1 MSDTDTDDT
10 DLLLLIPPNFCAED
24 KMSACAAADALAMPP
39 PPPPASTSAAY
50 QFLHPSKKS
59 ELNSINAR
67 LQNIALDAEEP
78 PSDISTISTN
88 TVRNAGR
95 PERDRELHGMVHS
108 TPKSGSVEPLR
119 HRPVDDNFLIEIDH
133 YLDDNNAH
141 RWQRHDHQ
149 LHHRSDDHLRNER
162 VGQEG
167 HPGTTSLPSM
177 RLASS
182 SSGAVSVEAA
192 RVDRNSLSE
201 NKIISLSELW
211 GKSSLTKTVLDNHS
225 PNRLLCSSSLKEE
238 QLRRQ
243 HLEKTVHTLQSQL
256 LEYQQRISVAIEVDR
271 SKDVALT
278 DAEQTV
284 QSLNYEVQHLRD
296 AVHRLEAERGE
307 SQSKFDALQNELAQ
321 AVNLATK
328 FQEKNDKL
336 ERELDHCRHDAKQW
350 DERMEQLEMQ
360 LNSSKR
366 AEELS
371 HAELNKLRDKFAKV
385 DYQQEKLKARIEELE
400 KDKNTLTNQKEML
413 QEYHQKQKARADSL
427 ESQRKS
433 LQETLANLT
442 ETETNLKKKLE
453 IQQKSLKQYYQQQ
466 MENVVAKK
474 MQEFQDQLD
483 KNEEHLK
490 NEARERERLIA
501 ERAVKQLEMINEKNN
516 QELNLIQEKHNEEV
530 ELYRLQLANASKKI
544 DEMDLKLSCYKT
556 KRADIAEKL
565 HGVMEAQ
572 WQQALAI
579 LTTPSQNSI
588 MQASDTEG
596 ESPELNNA
604 RMYPET
610 PKTSKSQRSNSTEKN
625 NLDVVGKRDP
635 PSPMDKLQAYIEL
648 LLSKSPSDF
657 DRLDEILA
665 MTAKQGSKQT
675 KPKSGSGNSKPP
687 PWKC

>member
-10 DLLLLIPPNFCAED
+10 DLLLLIQPNFCAED
-24 KMSACAAADALAMPP
+24 KMSAGAAADALAMPP
-39 PPPPASTSAAY
+39 PPLPASTSSAY

-67 LQNIALDAEEP
+67 LQNIALDAEGP

-95 PERDRELHGMVHS
+95 PNRELHGMVHS

-119 HRPVDDNFLIEIDH
+119 HRPADDNFLLEIDH
-133 YLDDNNAH
+133 YLDDNSAH
-141 RWQRHDHQ
+141 RWQRHDQH

-167 HPGTTSLPSM
+167 HPGTSSLPSM
-177 RLASS
+177 KLASS

-192 RVDRNSLSE
+192 RVDRNSLNE

-211 GKSSLTKTVLDNHS
+211 GKSSLSKTVLDNNS

-243 HLEKTVHTLQSQL
+243 HLEKTVHALQSQL

-278 DAEQTV
+278 EAEQTL

-296 AVHRLEAERGE
+296 AVHRLEADRGQ
-307 SQSKFDALQNELAQ
+307 SQSKFDALQNELSQ

-336 ERELDHCRHDAKQW
+336 EKELDHCRHDANQW
-350 DERMEQLEMQ
+350 EEKLEQLEMQ

-442 ETETNLKKKLE
+442 ETETNLKKKLD

-579 LTTPSQNSI
+579 LTTPSQNSL

-665 MTAKQGSKQT
+665 MTVKQGSKQT
-675 KPKSGSGNSKPP
+675 KPKSGSGNSKLP

>member
-95 PERDRELHGMVHS
+95 PDRELHGMVHS

-141 RWQRHDHQ
+141 RWQRHDHH
-149 LHHRSDDHLRNER
+149 LHHHSDDHLRNER
-162 VGQEG
+162 VRQEG

-192 RVDRNSLSE
+192 RVDRNSLNE

-284 QSLNYEVQHLRD
+284 QNLNYEVQHLRD
-296 AVHRLEAERGE
+296 AVHRLEADRGE

-544 DEMDLKLSCYKT
+544 DEMDLKISCYKT

-675 KPKSGSGNSKPP
+675 KPKSGGGNSKPP

>member
-39 PPPPASTSAAY
+39 PPPPATTSAAY

-95 PERDRELHGMVHS
+95 PSRELLGMVHS

-119 HRPVDDNFLIEIDH
+119 HRPLDDNILLEIDH
-133 YLDDNNAH
+133 YLDDNIAH
-141 RWQRHDHQ
+141 RWQRHDHH

-167 HPGTTSLPSM
+167 HPGTSSLPSM

-192 RVDRNSLSE
+192 RVDRNSLND
-201 NKIISLSELW
+201 NKIMSLSELW
-211 GKSSLTKTVLDNHS
+211 GKSSFTKTVLDNNS
-225 PNRLLCSSSLKEE
+225 PNRPLCSSSLKEE

-243 HLEKTVHTLQSQL
+243 HLEKTVHALQSQL

-271 SKDVALT
+271 SKDAALT
-278 DAEQTV
+278 EAEQTV

-296 AVHRLEAERGE
+296 AVHRLEADRGE
-307 SQSKFDALQNELAQ
+307 SQTRFDALQTELSQ
-321 AVNLATK
+321 AVNLATR

-336 ERELDHCRHDAKQW
+336 ERELDHCRQDAKQW
-350 DERMEQLEMQ
+350 DERLEHLEMQ

-442 ETETNLKKKLE
+442 ETESTLKKKLD

-588 MQASDTEG
+588 MQASDSEAS

-665 MTAKQGSKQT
+665 MTAKQGSKQS
-675 KPKSGSGNSKPP
+675 KPKSGIGNSKPP

>member
-95 PERDRELHGMVHS
+95 PDRELHGMVHS
-108 TPKSGSVEPLR
+108 TPKSGSIEPLR

-141 RWQRHDHQ
+141 RWQRHDHH

-225 PNRLLCSSSLKEE
+225 PNRILCSSSLKEE

-296 AVHRLEAERGE
+296 AVHRLEADRGE

-336 ERELDHCRHDAKQW
+336 ERELDHCRHDARQW

-400 KDKNTLTNQKEML
+400 KDKNTLTNQKDML

-596 ESPELNNA
+596 ESPDLNNA